1 LSQAP
6 VGGTIDVG
14 PGTFDESQLVIW
26 NPVTIV
32 GDGASETTIDV
43 NSANLA
49 CQGEA
54 EYFFI
59 QYPVTAVGRAASVPN
74 RVTTGPRP
82 RKVARTPLTT

>member
-59 QYPVTAVGRAASVPN
+59 QYPVTAVGPS
-74 RVTTGPRP
+74 GFCSEPRYDGTSP

>member
-1 LSQAP
+1 
-6 VGGTIDVG
+6 
-14 PGTFDESQLVIW
+14 
-26 NPVTIV
+26 VTIV

-59 QYPVTAVGRAASVPN
+59 QYPVTAVGPSGFCSEPRYDG
-74 RVTTGPRP
+74 TRP